1 MALLLQPMLVQ
12 VGGEGQAVPTGGPFA
27 PPGQPNE
34 PMASDSQLHPP
45 ATSVPLGLEGWSG
58 GQTPSMFG
66 VPDGAASG
74 SAPAAGQPSPE
85 QGRGV
90 QAGAAVE
97 REYTVN
103 GKRK

>member
-1 MALLLQPMLVQ
+1 
-12 VGGEGQAVPTGGPFA
+12 
-27 PPGQPNE
+27 
-34 PMASDSQLHPP
+34 MASDSQLHPP
-45 ATSVPLGLEGWSG
+45 ATSMPLGLEGWSG
-58 GQTPSMFG
+58 GQMPSMFG